1 MKKRMTS
8 LLVVLCLVFALI
20 PTALAASASDFPD
33 VKKGTWYYDAVDEV
47 VSNGYF
53 LGQGDG
59 TFAPHKAMTRAMF
72 VTVLSRVDGAV
83 VDNSK
88 SSFSDVP
95 AGAWYTG
102 AVTWAAQNS
111 IVLGVGGDKFDPNR
125 NINRVDMCLIMSRYI
140 SYYAAKTGRVPAV
153 SGVVKTFGDTARLSA
168 SNKEAVEK
176 CVSYGLIVGDDYG
189 NFKPDSNATRAEVAV
204 IISRLAWITTGGG
217 GTGVYNRYYRNYPG
231 GGDSEWTQMYLGTV
245 QGWAAV
251 SANAGWTEPD
261 GYTFDGW
268 NTKPD
273 GSGTDYAVG
282 QPASRLFLYAQWE
295 PKKPDVVDHINVAMT
310 EAVKKADDEAHRL
323 YSKAS
328 DEIVKLLEGSSALE
342 SVKGIIDTTTFKV
355 ALNGQT
361 VTVNVA
367 AKLNGDNEDL
377 TALVRFGM
385 SYAKDL
391 FNNGTSAK
399 QDANDLAAKIKESL
413 KTLLDDLKVDY
424 SGETMK
430 QKLNAAAKALADLG
444 KDKAVEYRDKLKEVF
459 KNVDASNLAETVTD
473 GTTSI
478 LGVVVSANGETL
490 VEADK
495 DISLTRDDVEAAA
508 QKAHEVVQKVSD
520 TEFKGEYASFDQI
533 VNAITGKV
541 VFTPAK
547 EIEQNYKAN
556 GGKFDPEYTVEFKVE
571 TGTGDYLKYKYVDG
585 YDHFLFAPT
594 QVMWDE
600 YVKSL
605 ETLRSKVVARLRPG
619 TPAAANVFAP
629 FAANTARFIGFT
641 APIAG
646 TPVPTSAED
655 GGQMTMVELI
665 HLLDDMFKQVTDNEN
680 DDHVDKAI
688 DKWKEANKDNFT
700 EDDMIDILLGEKS
713 LDTEGLDNSAI
724 DELVDQLVTEA
735 VDKAQDEIKGHKA
748 YDYGRIED
756 LLDTKGGA
764 QEFLGSSADSFFEAD
779 GTTPKAG
786 YEGIVDHLF
795 NSMADKIN
803 DQRAA
808 EITDPAEK
816 EKAADVKKKAE
827 DKTELHTFVDNSI
840 QAQMDNTDQIFEFAG
855 ELGYTEKIEDKIK
868 DKFGDN
874 VSIDDVKKALEFFDD
889 ARTRSELVK
898 KTLGGAVDS
907 MKSDAI
913 KSLVEDRWTN
923 YSARIQRVLTRA
935 NNALNRV
942 LNSRFGDTAETATIQ
957 IGTNGNK
964 VGVAAL
970 REILEGTYTT
980 YNDFVNAV
988 EKFVKTTAN
997 IGDLSIEKLATTPIT
1012 IEAGKYSYTFFVEI
1026 DLWANITHD

>member
-153 SGVVKTFGDTARLSA
+153 SGVVKTFGDTASLSA

-189 NFKPDSNATRAEVAV
+189 NFKPASNATRAEVAV

-251 SANAGWTEPD
+251 SANAGWTKPD
-261 GYTFDGW
+261 GYDFDGW

-282 QPASRLFLYAQWE
+282 QAASRLFLYAQWKHE
-295 PKKPDVVDHINVAMT
+295 ADDHINKAMT
-310 EAVKKADDEAHRL
+310 EAVSRGNQEAQDL
-323 YSKAS
+323 YTAAYN
-328 DEIVKLLEGSSALE
+328 ELAELLAGSSVLE
-342 SVKGIIDTTTFKV
+342 QVQKAKEATTFSIVLKDH
-355 ALNGQT
+355 NIT
-361 VTVNVA
+361 VTFKTDANDENLR
-367 AKLNGDNEDL
+367 KL
-377 TALVRFGM
+377 AVF
-385 SYAKDL
+385 AKDYAL
-391 FNNGTSAK
+391 DMFRGNGTSAK
-399 QDANDLAAKIKESL
+399 EDVNDLTAKVKESL
-413 KTLLDDLKVDY
+413 KKLLEDLGVKYEGD
-424 SGETMK
+424 TMK
-430 QKLNAAAKALADLG
+430 QKLDTAAKNLAKLG
-444 KDKAVEYRDKLKEVF
+444 KDKAVQYKDTLKDIF
-459 KNVDASNLAETVTD
+459 KNVDASNLAEAVKN
-473 GTTSI
+473 GTTSVD
-478 LGVVVSANGETL
+478 GVTVSANETEL
-490 VEADK
+490 LTADK
-495 DISLTRDDVEAAA
+495 NTTLTRADLEAAA
-508 QKAHEVVQKVSD
+508 QKAHEAVQKA
-520 TEFKGEYASFDQI
+520 TGNAYASIDEI
-533 VNAITGKV
+533 AGYVTGKI
-541 VFTPAK
+541 VFEPAETIAK
-547 EIEQNYKAN
+547 NYKAA
-556 GGKFDPEYTVEFKVE
+556 GGDYDAEYTVTFSVT
-571 TGTGDYLKYKYVDG
+571 TGTEDYLAYKFDG
-585 YDHFLFAPT
+585 HYDHFRFAPT

-700 EDDMIDILLGEKS
+700 EDDMIDILLGEKT

-735 VDKAQDEIKGHKA
+735 VDKAKDEIKGTKA
-748 YDYGRIED
+748 YDYERIED

-764 QEFLGSSADSFFEAD
+764 QEFLGSSADSFFEAN
-779 GTTPKAG
+779 GRTPKPG

-803 DQRAA
+803 DERA
-808 EITDPAEK
+808 EYITDEAEK
-816 EKAADVKKKAE
+816 AKAAAVKEKAE
-827 DKTELHTFVDNSI
+827 DKTELNTFVDNSI

-935 NNALNRV
+935 NNALTRV

-970 REILEGTYTT
+970 REILTGTYTT
-980 YNDFVNAV
+980 YNDFVSAV

-1026 DLWANITHD
+1026 DLEANITHD